1 MGELIKISSPK
12 SGLQVYKIEL
22 RDPRGNNIRYK
33 VAIIFWQLIKNKMI
47 KFYRKYGQY
56 LNKLC
61 NSTEAP
67 QDQLYKATWS
77 DFYLKMC
84 EQ

>member
-1 MGELIKISSPK
+1 
-12 SGLQVYKIEL
+12 
-22 RDPRGNNIRYK
+22 
-33 VAIIFWQLIKNKMI
+33 MI

-77 DFYLKMC
+77 DFYFKMC